1 VFISENGMVQ
11 RTSVRGI
18 SRQGR
23 DATGVR
29 VMNVRED
36 DRVSAVAL
44 VVESESDEAVEAAT
58 VLDEPVSLGA
68 TGVSDEPALQD
79 DGDEITGGGVA
90 EPEGEGAAPDS
101 DLEE

>member
-1 VFISENGMVQ
+1 MVQ

-44 VVESESDEAVEAAT
+44 VVESDEDEAIEASV

-68 TGVSDEPALQD
+68 SGTADEPALRD
-79 DGDEITGGGVA
+79 DTNEISGGGIT

-101 DLEE
+101 DVEE